1 MNFKIAFRL
10 FTCLFLL
17 AKLFVQCSNKH
28 DIYHGYVYDKE
39 TKMPIEYV
47 FVKEK
52 ICKNP
57 LSEYTNEQGF
67 FYNKEQQWIYWCAC
81 FLKNRIQA

>member
-1 MNFKIAFRL
+1 MKYNTRVSICIPVYGVEQYIGRCAESLFKQ
-10 FTCLFLL
+10 T
-17 AKLFVQCSNKH
+17 
-28 DIYHGYVYDKE
+28 YDN
-39 TKMPIEYV
+39 IEYV

-67 FYNKEQQWIYWCAC
+67 FYI
-81 FLKNRIQA
+81 